1 MLILVLTIPVT
12 VTLVTLFIVLFVMAT
27 KDNQF
32 EDLETPKHSPLSDDE
47 EDSEIQK
54 KKVLPLVREEPEDG
68 RKK

>member
-27 KDNQF
+27 KDDQF

-47 EDSEIQK
+47 DDMEVHSN
-54 KKVLPLVREEPEDG
+54 KVLPIVREEPEDG